1 MSQTPVNPANAP
13 VKAKVERDRIPMSL
27 PQLKLAVPE
36 IPGYHLHWMRGTPS
50 RISQALRAGYE
61 FVNDGEVEVLGHN
74 VAGIQSG
81 NTDMGTRVSVL
92 AGQGVGEDGREE
104 RLYLMKIK
112 QEWWEADQKAL
123 EDRNEQVAAALR
135 GGQMDAGA
143 GGDASNRY
151 IPEAHKKGV
160 ADLFT
165 RKIRR

>member
-13 VKAKVERDRIPMSL
+13 AKAKIERDRIPMSL

-61 FVNDGEVEVLGHN
+61 FVNDGDVEVPGHN

-92 AGQGVGEDGREE
+92 AGQALGEDGREE

-112 QEWWEADQKAL
+112 KEWWEADQKAI
-123 EDRNEQVAAALR
+123 EDRNEQVAASLR
-135 GGQMDAGA
+135 GGRAGD
-143 GGDASNRY
+143 GSGNDLSNRY
-151 IPEAHKKGV
+151 IPDAHKKGV

-165 RKIRR
+165 RKNRS